1 MLALKQR
8 RICTSAKPVTSR
20 MVVTSEIPV
29 SQGLSSQSPVSPLK
43 NLEILI
49 RAYRGLES
57 RFVTGDVVTGD
68 KGQARQFREVS
79 QIDHRNRRED
89 RYLSARLEVRV
100 TGRGVSNPCRSG
112 RSLPQWGSRRES
124 FPQYEFEGAN
134 QDANQRKKFHRL
146 ERHPG
151 QLSAKLDVNQK
162 LSAGL

>member
-1 MLALKQR
+1 MSALKQR

-79 QIDHRNRRED
+79 QIDCRNCRNVVARRRPSRRPEVSQIDHRNRRKD
-89 RYLSARLEVRV
+89 RV
-100 TGRGVSNPCRSG
+100 TGRGGG
-112 RSLPQWGSRRES
+112 RISSRLGSVDRMGRRRETVRA
-124 FPQYEFEGAN
+124 PFEISRN
-134 QDANQRKKFHRL
+134 
-146 ERHPG
+146 
-151 QLSAKLDVNQK
+151 
-162 LSAGL
+162 